1 MSAVAIL
8 FLGLAAGG
16 YLALRP
22 LLRRPAPWPDDPPD
36 RRDDVAR
43 AVSSLRDLEFAAAA
57 GTIAPADEARLR
69 ARIEAS
75 AFPAAEV
82 GARAA
87 PVPTFLIAAG
97 IAAIAVVLAVV
108 LLPAS
113 AGDRAPGE
121 TITGTVPS
129 AGASIADLEA
139 TVRQKPGDVPTRLA
153 LADAYQRADR
163 ASDAADQYRAVL
175 GIDPNSV
182 PALDGLGLV
191 LFRAGSL
198 EGALV
203 ASDRALALRPR
214 DADALFLKGLVLY
227 RQERYREAVDVW
239 KVYLEVGEF
248 HPAAPMVRALYD
260 DARSRIR

>member
-1 MSAVAIL
+1 MSAIAIL

-22 LLRRPAPWPDDPPD
+22 LLLRPAPWPDDPPD
-36 RRDDVAR
+36 KRDDVAR

-75 AFPAAEV
+75 AFAAAEPP
-82 GARAA
+82 ARGA
-87 PVPTFLIAAG
+87 PVRTFLIAAG
-97 IAAIAVVLAVV
+97 MAAVLVVLAVV

-121 TITGTVPS
+121 TITGTVPA
-129 AGASIADLEA
+129 AGPSTADLEA
-139 TVRQKPGDVPTRLA
+139 AVRQRPGDIPGRLA
-153 LADAYQRADR
+153 LADAYQREDR
-163 ASDAADQYRAVL
+163 ASDAVEQFRAVL
-175 GIDPNSV
+175 AIDPSNV

-198 EGALV
+198 DGALA

-260 DARSRIR
+260 DARARVK

>member
-1 MSAVAIL
+1 MSVIAVL
-8 FLGLAAGG
+8 FLALAAGG

-22 LLRRPAPWPDDPPD
+22 LLGRPLAWPDDPPD

-57 GTIAPADEARLR
+57 GTIDPADEARLR
-69 ARIEAS
+69 RRIEAS
-75 AFPAAEV
+75 AFPVAETAPR
-82 GARAA
+82 GA
-87 PVPTFLIAAG
+87 PVRSFVIAAAV
-97 IAAIAVVLAVV
+97 AAIAVVLVVV

-121 TITGTVPS
+121 TITGTAPR
-129 AGASIADLEA
+129 AGASVADLEA
-139 TVRQKPGDVPTRLA
+139 AVRGRPGDVPSRLA
-153 LADAYQRADR
+153 LADAYQSLDR
-163 ASDAADQYRAVL
+163 TNDAVDQYRTVL
-175 GIDPNSV
+175 TIDANNV

-191 LFRAGSL
+191 LFRSGSL
-198 EGALV
+198 DGALV
-203 ASDRALALRPR
+203 AADRALAIRPR

-239 KVYLEVGEF
+239 GVYLEVGEF

-260 DARSRIR
+260 DAKSKIK